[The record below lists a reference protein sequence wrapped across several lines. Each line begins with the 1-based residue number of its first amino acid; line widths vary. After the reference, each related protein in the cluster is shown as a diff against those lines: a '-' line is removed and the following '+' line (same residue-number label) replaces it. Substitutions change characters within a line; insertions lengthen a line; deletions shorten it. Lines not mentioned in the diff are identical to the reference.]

1 MSLAAYFWMGRVG
14 RIPEIPRIFNGEND
28 PHKRDASNR
37 HNRDASNQRTSVAGN
52 QRTSVAGNQ
61 RWRNAR
67 NQHKSVARK
76 VSNGLNRG
84 QAAVGNFE
92 KARSN
97 HA

>member
-1 MSLAAYFWMGRVG
+1 VG

-28 PHKRDASNR
+28 PQKHKAT
-37 HNRDASNQRTSVAGN
+37 NQRTSVAGN